1 MIVQFKEDIDIGLSA
16 DKKILPSKYFY
27 DKKGDELFVKIM
39 NLPEY
44 YVTRAELE
52 IFHLQTPQIIEAL
65 KLKPDV
71 YFELIEL
78 GAGNG
83 LKTKELLRLLE
94 KEGFKFDYLPVDI
107 SQNAL
112 DKLEADLKIELPNVS
127 VKKQQGDYFQVLE
140 SLKDS
145 PQLKIILF
153 LGSNIGNMSDQLA
166 SKFIYG
172 LGANLHAGDKLFLGV
187 DLIKSASIVLPAYN
201 DSKGITAAFNIN
213 LLNRINHELG
223 ANFIL
228 HNFTHQAEYSEDE
241 GVAKSFLVSTIDQMV
256 RIDKLQK
263 TFNFAKGEK
272 IHTEISRKYNDKIIL
287 KIIKETDF
295 EIIDKLSD
303 SKNYFTNYVLE
314 RIVKNE

>member
-1 MIVQFKEDIDIGLSA
+1 MITQFKKDVDAGLSA
-16 DKKILPSKYFY
+16 DKKFLPSKYFY
-27 DKKGDELFVKIM
+27 DKKGDALFVKIM
-39 NLPEY
+39 DLPEY
-44 YVTRAELE
+44 YVTRAEFE
-52 IFHLQTPQIIEAL
+52 IFQLQTTQIIEAL
-65 KLKPDV
+65 KLKPDI

-83 LKTKELLRLLE
+83 LKTKELLRQLE
-94 KEGFKFDYLPVDI
+94 KEKFRFDYLPVDI

-112 DKLEADLKIELPNVS
+112 DKLEADLKIKLPNIS

-145 PQLKIILF
+145 HQLKIILF

-172 LGANLHAGDKLFLGV
+172 LGASLKAGDKLFLGV
-187 DLIKSASIVLPAYN
+187 DLIKPASIVLPAYN

-213 LLNRINHELG
+213 LLDRINHELG

-228 HNFTHQAEYSEDE
+228 TNFKHQAEYTENE
-241 GVAKSFLVSTIDQMV
+241 GVAKSFLVSAIDQKV

-263 TFNFAKGEK
+263 TFSFAKCEK
-272 IHTEISRKYNDKIIL
+272 IQTEISRKYNDKIIL
-287 KIIKETDF
+287 NIIKETDF
-295 EIIDKLSD
+295 KIIDKLSD
-303 SKNYFTNYVLE
+303 RKNYFTNYVLE
-314 RIVKNE
+314 RIRKND